1 MQWHCPHIC
10 LLNAF
15 CFEELPVCVF
25 VLVYL
30 CFSLCVCVFLFVSS
44 MQFALKNF
52 LFVSMC
58 CMYIFVSLHLC
69 LCVSVFMFVC
79 FLCVCV
85 CFLFNVMAVST
96 HICLFCLVH
105 FVLKSFLF
113 RFYLFWTTKN
123 KSVTLISFFPQC
135 KRWFSPKSPVCLFAR
150 NRSLL
155 ILLSFS
161 QIIAAMGQHFYH
173 PALWPP
179 KILTWKTFWAREL
192 LDQKLI
198 QTSQK

>member
-135 KRWFSPKSPVCLFAR
+135 KRCFPPNLLFVCLPEIDLCSFFCLSH
-150 NRSLL
+150 RSLL
-155 ILLSFS
+155 QWGNIF
-161 QIIAAMGQHFYH
+161 IIQHFDPQKY
-173 PALWPP
+173 WPGRHFEP
-179 KILTWKTFWAREL
+179 ENY
-192 LDQKLI
+192 
-198 QTSQK
+198 

>member
-1 MQWHCPHIC
+1 MFVFVSLCLCIC
-10 LLNAF
+10 VSVFAFVCFCLSPRCSLLWKTSCLF
-15 CFEELPVCVF
+15 LCVVCIYLCLCTCVF
-25 VLVYL
+25 V
-30 CFSLCVCVFLFVSS
+30 FQS
-44 MQFALKNF
+44 
-52 LFVSMC
+52 
-58 CMYIFVSLHLC
+58 LC
-69 LCVSVFMFVC
+69 LCV

-85 CFLFNVMAVST
+85 CFLVNVMAVST
-96 HICLFCLVH
+96 HIWLFCLVH

-113 RFYLFWTTKN
+113 LFYLFWTTKN
-123 KSVTLISFFPQC
+123 NSVTLISFFPQC
-135 KRWFSPKSPVCLFAR
+135 KRWFPPKSPVCLFAR